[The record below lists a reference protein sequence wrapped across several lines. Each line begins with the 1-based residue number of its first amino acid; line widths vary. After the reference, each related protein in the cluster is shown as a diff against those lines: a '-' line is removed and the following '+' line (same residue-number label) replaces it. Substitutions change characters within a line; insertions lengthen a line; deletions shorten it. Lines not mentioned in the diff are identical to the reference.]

1 VVEMYLLFSNHA
13 KELRRPLGI
22 KSPSLSRPYTKE
34 NFVYCDLKYQKT
46 VQIKQ
51 NRLGSLLEN
60 YKKHYEKPVVDIF
73 ETIWAT
79 RRKLG
84 NKRARGL
91 VNKPIKYKKM
101 KSKKSRERM
110 VSFMKGVKNIDEK
123 YHDDILKLQ
132 TNDEEWSKEDI
143 KYKEDHFKLRVPNL
157 PRMPWAYIAEQPPRV
172 VELTKGIM
180 GKYEWERKLDDPN
193 LVERILLDLKEYK
206 FPFNELDWFNRQ
218 SKVLEKS
225 DHKNTVIDK
234 MLKYGNQLANVPISI
249 PERPA
254 VAIPVMKKKKIRR
267 PKIQKVSDKYPL
279 AFEAN
284 TYPQN
289 DRNSNDPY
297 HNRKAVLYVNV
308 PALKLTRPVK
318 KRLIGIARYRNLYD
332 ESKQLL
338 VLTSTCKRTY
348 KENRHHIVSLLQR
361 LLTEAWKADL
371 NYLPP
376 PDKLEPHEQVDREIA
391 TRENKEKEA
400 WLGSFESICGV
411 DHWTIFR
418 FKVVPDPGELSQ
430 RWLEGK
436 KNLENVMRELK
447 EMES

>member
-1 VVEMYLLFSNHA
+1 
-13 KELRRPLGI
+13 
-22 KSPSLSRPYTKE
+22 
-34 NFVYCDLKYQKT
+34 
-46 VQIKQ
+46 
-51 NRLGSLLEN
+51 
-60 YKKHYEKPVVDIF
+60 
-73 ETIWAT
+73 
-79 RRKLG
+79 
-84 NKRARGL
+84 
-91 VNKPIKYKKM
+91 
-101 KSKKSRERM
+101 
-110 VSFMKGVKNIDEK
+110 
-123 YHDDILKLQ
+123 
-132 TNDEEWSKEDI
+132 
-143 KYKEDHFKLRVPNL
+143 
-157 PRMPWAYIAEQPPRV
+157 
-172 VELTKGIM
+172 
-180 GKYEWERKLDDPN
+180 
-193 LVERILLDLKEYK
+193 
-206 FPFNELDWFNRQ
+206 
-218 SKVLEKS
+218 
-225 DHKNTVIDK
+225 
-234 MLKYGNQLANVPISI
+234 
-249 PERPA
+249 
-254 VAIPVMKKKKIRR
+254 
-267 PKIQKVSDKYPL
+267 VSDKYPL